1 MNTILTK
8 RWLHIYLVMLF
19 FSEVSTQSCS
29 SLRVKL
35 STTNKNNL
43 ELLKNKMRTNLP
55 LQCLSDMRE
64 FIATQDILKEI
75 QKSLEDNPVVA
86 IREIFQQIIGIFN
99 QNLTETAWDE
109 NSMAAFQIELHQ
121 QIQHLGTCLSTAME
135 NDSPS
140 PRAQNAQLTR
150 LRVKRYFQ
158 RIDNFLKEKQHSLC
172 AWEVVQLEVKQCL
185 LLVDQLTNRIPN

>member
-1 MNTILTK
+1 MIAK
-8 RWLHIYLVMLF
+8 ICLHICLLMLF
-19 FSEVSTQSCS
+19 FSEVSSQGCGD
-29 SLRVKL
+29 LRVQL
-35 STTNKNNL
+35 STTNTNIL
-43 ELLKNKMRTNLP
+43 ERLKSKMRTNLP

-64 FIATQDILKEI
+64 FIATQVILKEI

-86 IREIFQQIIGIFN
+86 IHEIFQQIIGIFN

-121 QIQHLGTCLSTAME
+121 QIQHLGTCSNTEME
-135 NDSPS
+135 NDIPS
-140 PRAQNAQLTR
+140 PRAQNVQLTR

-172 AWEVVQLEVKQCL
+172 AWDVVQLEIKQCL
-185 LLVDQLTNRIPN
+185 LLVGRLTNWIPN